1 MATQDREGHR
11 RLSGVGRPAVLLG
24 LVAALALVL
33 LLLPHLDPSPTAPAA
48 TGNVAT
54 ATDLEQCLAGGADGC
69 AIPELRQCLEG
80 DVAESCDDIVVSEPS
95 EATSTA
101 DSGVG
106 DTVLVWLVVL
116 APFALVLGPLGWRAA
131 RRTRRR
137 NAAAFAADAGARK
150 AMGFEDAPEPGSA
163 VFALAQAWRRATRSL
178 VREGPPPVW
187 LFEFERPTGLAF
199 DRWPTRSAVFVPET
213 PLPSGSLVPMRER
226 GGASR
231 FRGTF
236 PRSPAGD
243 GVVQAVGPLLDRRRG
258 KVALVIGGGLV
269 ELRTVAAPGTEP
281 LTLSALAELALDV
294 VDTIE
299 ALDAVDA
306 VDAAS
311 AAADAPG

>member
-1 MATQDREGHR
+1 MPHSPWVTK
-11 RLSGVGRPAVLLG
+11 SGRTGFSRPIVALAA
-24 LVAALALVL
+24 VAALIIVL
-33 LLLPHLDPSPTAPAA
+33 TLLHRVDDDTSSTVSSSPPTASPAA
-48 TGNVAT
+48 G
-54 ATDLEQCLAGGADGC
+54 CGAGGPDC
-69 AIPELRQCLEG
+69 PNPLLQLCLDDRG
-80 DVAESCDDIVVSEPS
+80 DRIDC
-95 EATSTA
+95 
-101 DSGVG
+101 SGVLADRAPSSSSTSAG
-106 DTVLVWLVVL
+106 EWLLVGAVAL